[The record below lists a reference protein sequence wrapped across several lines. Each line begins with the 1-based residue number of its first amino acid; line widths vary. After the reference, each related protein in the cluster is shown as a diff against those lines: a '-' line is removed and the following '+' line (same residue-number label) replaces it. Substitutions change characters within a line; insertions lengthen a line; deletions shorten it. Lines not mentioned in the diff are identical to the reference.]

1 MIKMAEGYEISNLV
15 EQEIKKF
22 ANNILETLDHRY
34 CKNQK
39 IPRQE
44 LNKIFQDELD
54 IVNVTYYQVEGV
66 E

>member
-1 MIKMAEGYEISNLV
+1 MPESYEISNLV

-22 ANNILETLDHRY
+22 ANNILETLDRRY

-54 IVNVTYYQVEGV
+54 IVDITYYQVEGCDT
-66 E
+66 